1 MVTYRN
7 KRSNLQEARSESLYA
22 VVTNAIALIKWRAE
36 GSVAERIKHEVR
48 RYSAIARRELESGG
62 KQIN

>member
-7 KRSNLQEARSESLYA
+7 KRSNLQEARSESIYA

-36 GSVAERIKHEVR
+36 GSVAERIKHEV
-48 RYSAIARRELESGG
+48 IARREFESGG
-62 KQIN
+62 KQTNVL